1 MTKKPLVP
9 NKNPKGRGKGKA
21 KAAKVG
27 NAVKTAKAAKAPRRN
42 KLCSR
47 LSKGRLTKLIAEVD
61 SIAKG
66 LKGGLSGG
74 GLKTKTPD
82 KKPEASAKVEDYYE
96 RIKGLFSNEN
106 KENIKRLKE
115 DLVIDIL
122 GTMAGGLEK
131 LVDFKTN
138 TGVID
143 EIKKSQL
150 IKFISIIKNIDNLGQ
165 EHISKIIM
173 NDRLKGLSYIDKIT
187 TLVMINI
194 LKKVYNSRNTTSQ
207 LEEPPFEYLNNTK
220 SLIEKITTAY
230 KDDKEGALKGLTE
243 DVKRE
248 LEYYNNIYIL
258 KDYAATK
265 DDENDAKIIHIIKW
279 MKDKCIEIDNN
290 EFKSFINNPLLERNK
305 FTIVCNRNN
314 RLLKAIED
322 YDGIIKIM
330 KDTYNSLDEL
340 IINLNN
346 NSLYLK
352 LITNTIT
359 NITFSDIG
367 GLLTT
372 FLYELYEYI
381 DKFEDIMK
389 EFSYKKNEYIKCV
402 KVFYDDSI
410 ITSYG
415 IMPVVTDE
423 YKQELKDASIGD
435 NQIKGYEEV
444 VNSIN
449 SSLNEI
455 IILKSKSNEADF
467 YKNIPIDIDAIIIHL
482 NNLCNAYAKYYT
494 YRDEINNSKK
504 MNEEAKAA
512 NEEQQ
517 QDTTNKEFAG
527 GKLTTK
533 YISTGDFVYILYEK
547 KRIRRCVYA
556 KTKGRGKY
564 CKIKGDY
571 ILLSKLKV
579 V

>member
-1 MTKKPLVP
+1 MVSVMGLFGSEHTSFNFILKSSLPF
-9 NKNPKGRGKGKA
+9 
-21 KAAKVG
+21 
-27 NAVKTAKAAKAPRRN
+27 KTACLAN
-42 KLCSR
+42 
-47 LSKGRLTKLIAEVD
+47 
-61 SIAKG
+61 
-66 LKGGLSGG
+66 
-74 GLKTKTPD
+74 
-82 KKPEASAKVEDYYE
+82 Y
-96 RIKGLFSNEN
+96 
-106 KENIKRLKE
+106 
-115 DLVIDIL
+115 
-122 GTMAGGLEK
+122 
-131 LVDFKTN
+131 
-138 TGVID
+138 
-143 EIKKSQL
+143 
-150 IKFISIIKNIDNLGQ
+150 
-165 EHISKIIM
+165 
-173 NDRLKGLSYIDKIT
+173 
-187 TLVMINI
+187 
-194 LKKVYNSRNTTSQ
+194 
-207 LEEPPFEYLNNTK
+207 
-220 SLIEKITTAY
+220 
-230 KDDKEGALKGLTE
+230 KEGALKGLTE

-314 RLLKAIED
+314 RLFKAIED

-330 KDTYNSLDEL
+330 KDTYNSLDKL

-435 NQIKGYEEV
+435 NQIKGYEEA

-494 YRDEINNSKK
+494 YRDEINKSKK
-504 MNEEAKAA
+504 INEEAKAA

-517 QDTTNKEFAG
+517 QDTTNKSLLRNLRNVFESNDNNPTNKELAG